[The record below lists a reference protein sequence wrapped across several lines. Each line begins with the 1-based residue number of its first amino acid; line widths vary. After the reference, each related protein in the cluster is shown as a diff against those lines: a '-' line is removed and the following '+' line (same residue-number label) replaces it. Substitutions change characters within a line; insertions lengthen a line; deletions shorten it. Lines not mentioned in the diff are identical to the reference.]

1 MTPSN
6 GIIGIMDLGSDS
18 SSSVP
23 STVVADDK
31 EVEDDDVCRGCA
43 EVERVRV
50 VERVREVELGEVVE
64 EVVEEVVREVEVEE
78 KEAEV
83 SGAQEKEG
91 KIFCLSKIKSN
102 SSFDI
107 SEI

>member
-1 MTPSN
+1 MR
-6 GIIGIMDLGSDS
+6 
-18 SSSVP
+18 
-23 STVVADDK
+23 
-31 EVEDDDVCRGCA
+31 E
-43 EVERVRV
+43 

-64 EVVEEVVREVEVEE
+64 EVVEEVVDEVVREVEVEE
-78 KEAEV
+78 KDADV

-102 SSFDI
+102 SSFEI